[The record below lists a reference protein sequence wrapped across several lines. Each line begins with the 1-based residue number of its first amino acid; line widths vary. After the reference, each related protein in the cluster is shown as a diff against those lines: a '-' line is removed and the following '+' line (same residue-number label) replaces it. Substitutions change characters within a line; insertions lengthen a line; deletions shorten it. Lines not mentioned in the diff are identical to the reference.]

1 MAMVMK
7 KLSMIAVFVAMMSV
21 LSVAQCT
28 SGQSGTNCP
37 GPLTVSPQTGN
48 TQQSAI
54 ILVDIGLTAP
64 PPAAKQYILSIVN
77 GSIQESDNT
86 GTYHTLVGPQG
97 PAGATGATGA
107 AGAQGPQGPQ
117 GQTGPQ
123 GPQGPNGSQGDQGPQ
138 GPQGPQ
144 GAQGQPGQT
153 GPTGPTGATGSTGP
167 QGPPGIPGTPGTP
180 GVIIGNTLTVNVVC
194 PKGKGNVP
202 GGFTVVGCTLK
213 VTNIQ

>member
-1 MAMVMK
+1 
-7 KLSMIAVFVAMMSV
+7 MMSV

-123 GPQGPNGSQGDQGPQ
+123 GPQGPRPQ
-138 GPQGPQ
+138 GRRDRKAHKVLRVSLARLVPLD
-144 GAQGQPGQT
+144 QP
-153 GPTGPTGATGSTGP
+153 
-167 QGPPGIPGTPGTP
+167 
-180 GVIIGNTLTVNVVC
+180 
-194 PKGKGNVP
+194 VP
-202 GGFTVVGCTLK
+202 RDLLALK
-213 VTNIQ
+213 DRRAYRAHQAHRV

>member
-21 LSVAQCT
+21 LSAAQCT

>member
-21 LSVAQCT
+21 LSAAQCT

-123 GPQGPNGSQGDQGPQ
+123 GPQGPRPRRSGAAGTARPTRCSGSAWPDWSHWTNRCHGIYWPSRTAGH
-138 GPQGPQ
+138 
-144 GAQGQPGQT
+144 T
-153 GPTGPTGATGSTGP
+153 GHTRHTGCDHWQHSHRQRRMPERER
-167 QGPPGIPGTPGTP
+167 
-180 GVIIGNTLTVNVVC
+180 
-194 PKGKGNVP
+194 
-202 GGFTVVGCTLK
+202 
-213 VTNIQ
+213 